1 MKIYP
6 CKLNHTFQTRALGY
20 FPWWRVLF
28 NFSPMK
34 GSLKIIDWAGNGSHL
49 CLWIR
54 IALRFLLFTKV
65 KAHKYTL
72 QPLLGRQDTYVPS
85 RLEIRG
91 QRFIMPAFAPYRMF
105 FFFLRNR
112 NTVKLYF
119 LHWLTYFSKSAF
131 DDWQIRGKLESEL
144 INNNTLVLL

>member
-6 CKLNHTFQTRALGY
+6 CKLNHTLQTRALGY

-34 GSLKIIDWAGNGSHL
+34 GSLKIIVWAGNGSHL

-65 KAHKYTL
+65 KAHNHTL

-105 FFFLRNR
+105 FWEIGIQLNCISCIG
-112 NTVKLYF
+112 
-119 LHWLTYFSKSAF
+119 LHTSPKVNLM
-131 DDWQIRGKLESEL
+131 IGR
-144 INNNTLVLL
+144 